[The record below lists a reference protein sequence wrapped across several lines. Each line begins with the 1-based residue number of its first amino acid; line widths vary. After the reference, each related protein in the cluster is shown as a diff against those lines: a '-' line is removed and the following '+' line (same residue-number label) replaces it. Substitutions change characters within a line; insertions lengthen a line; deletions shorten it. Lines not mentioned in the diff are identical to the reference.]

1 MIIKI
6 LQNKLKEGLNIVE
19 RITTKSLSLPILNNI
34 LIKTEKSFLNLSST
48 NLEIGIQ
55 WWTLAKVEKEGAIV
69 VPAKTISDFISF
81 LNDGPIKLKAEDYY
95 LVIESEKYKTKI
107 KGLSSDEFPIIPQ
120 VLSQESLNLN
130 TRLFCEGLKQIIQ
143 IPAPSSARPEISG
156 IFLSFQKN
164 SVKMAA
170 TDSFRLG
177 EKKIFLKE
185 ALPIHKEYSCI
196 LPQRTAKE
204 IINVFG
210 EREGELKVLL
220 SPNQILFESQMAET
234 THPEIQMVSKLI
246 EGEYPDYQTI
256 LPQKFAT
263 EIILDKNEFLN
274 QLRAASIFASKI
286 NEIKL
291 KTESKKGA
299 IEIASQNPDL
309 GEYHS
314 TIFAQI
320 RGKEIEISFN
330 FRFLIDGLL
339 NIPSSEIN
347 FGLNSEEEAAVLR
360 GEGDQSYLYL
370 VMPIK
375 PST

>member
-299 IEIASQNPDL
+299 IEISSQNPDL

>member
-291 KTESKKGA
+291 KTESKKGV
-299 IEIASQNPDL
+299 IEISSQNPDL